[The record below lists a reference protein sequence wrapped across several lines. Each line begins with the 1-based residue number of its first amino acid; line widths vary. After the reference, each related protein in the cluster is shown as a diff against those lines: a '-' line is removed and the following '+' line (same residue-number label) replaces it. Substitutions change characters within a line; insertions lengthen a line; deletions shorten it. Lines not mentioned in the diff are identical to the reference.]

1 MTRIPLFVFDGIEF
15 KTAEEIWEYD
25 NSLYEKGK
33 EANDEEEIGI
43 KRREFGEKLELFI
56 FTMLHSLTVTKEI
69 PKPAIP
75 DEDGNEDWVDDE
87 FQNTIMDFMA
97 ECDWL
102 WGGDDSETEEYDLEG
117 SWARIIEYFNSPFEE
132 DLVYAVGY
140 TQSPYCS
147 YDEFGF
153 SLFAARKVPVL
164 KFEYK
169 PI

>member
-25 NSLYEKGK
+25 NSLYEEGK
-33 EANDEEEIGI
+33 DSEEIKE
-43 KRREFGEKLELFI
+43 KRREFGEKLDLFI
-56 FTMLHSLTVTKEI
+56 YTMLHSLTVTKEI

-75 DEDGNEDWVDDE
+75 NEDGDEDWVGDE
-87 FQNTIMDFMA
+87 FQDTIMDFLT

-102 WGGDDSETEEYDLEG
+102 WSGDDSETLEYDLEK
-117 SWARIIEYFNSPFEE
+117 SYASVVEYFSSPFEE
-132 DLVYAVGY
+132 DIAYGIAY

-147 YDEFGF
+147 YDEFDI
-153 SLFAARKVPVL
+153 SIFAARKVPVL

>member
-1 MTRIPLFVFDGIEF
+1 MTRIPLFIFDGIEF

-33 EANDEEEIGI
+33 DEEEIEE
-43 KRREFGEKLELFI
+43 KRQEFGEKLDLFI
-56 FTMLHSLTVTKEI
+56 YTMLHSLTVTKEI

-75 DEDGNEDWVDDE
+75 NEDGDENWVGDE
-87 FQNTIMDFMA
+87 FQNTIMDFLT
-97 ECDWL
+97 ERDWL
-102 WGGDDSETEEYDLEG
+102 WSGDDSETLEYDIES
-117 SWARIIEYFNSPFEE
+117 SWAKVAEYFNSPFEE
-132 DLVYAVGY
+132 DIAYGVAYVR
-140 TQSPYCS
+140 SPYCS

-153 SLFAARKVPVL
+153 SIFAARKVPVL